1 MMENRIFSP
10 LANVGNF
17 SFRAWRRVRLEF
29 WKALGRLNPTVS
41 KTFTLSNG
49 ALFEYPLDSALGSL
63 LSVDNFESVELDFVV
78 RSLSPGDV
86 LLDVGANGGLYSVLA
101 SKQVGPSGHIYAFE
115 PGIRELVLFR
125 RNVKINSCEN
135 VTVVSKAV
143 SNQSGTT
150 QFAISQDG
158 AMNSLKQTDHPMQK
172 FKEWQTVEMTMLDTF
187 VEDAGIDK
195 VDFIKIDVEGAE
207 NLVFE
212 GATKLLSSNNKMTI
226 LFEACDANSESFG
239 YSARDLLMYIKGMGF
254 YIYYL
259 DSEGKLIEVLDSN
272 PDVGGKIYNFVACN
286 RRES

>member
-1 MMENRIFSP
+1 MENQISRP
-10 LANVGNF
+10 LTEVGNF
-17 SFRAWRRVRLEF
+17 TFRVWRRVRLEF
-29 WKALGRLNPTVS
+29 WKVLGRMNPAAT

-49 ALFEYPLDSALGSL
+49 ALFEYPLDSTLGNL

-78 RSLSPGDV
+78 KSLSPGDV

-101 SKQVGPSGHIYAFE
+101 SKQVGPLGHIYAFE
-115 PGIRELVLFR
+115 PGIRELSLFR
-125 RNVKINSCEN
+125 RNIKINSCEN
-135 VTVVSKAV
+135 ITIVSKAV

-150 QFAISQDG
+150 QFAISHDG

-172 FKEWQTVEMTMLDTF
+172 FKEWQTVEMTTLDTF
-187 VEDAGIDK
+187 IEDAGIDK

-207 NLVFE
+207 NLAFE
-212 GATKLLSSNNKMTI
+212 GAKKLLSSDNKMTI

-239 YSARDLLMYIKGMGF
+239 YSARDLLTSIKSMGF

-259 DSEGKLIEVLDSN
+259 DRKGQLIEVLESN

-286 RRES
+286 RREC